1 MAASQSVSAILA
13 RTRMWASAAR
23 SREGVGRDFALF
35 LSWKLFRLFKRV
47 DKFENE
53 KEITAFYNFFSLSPT
68 PFFNFQ
74 FFGEKSNSHW
84 FNYVTSPI

>member
-53 KEITAFYNFFSLSPT
+53 KEITAFYNFFLSPPLHFLT
-68 PFFNFQ
+68 FNFLVR
-74 FFGEKSNSHW
+74 SRTH
-84 FNYVTSPI
+84 IDLIM